1 MSSFD
6 LVNSMIQS
14 FDMDD
19 LLIAATLMG
28 TILAQENIHWL
39 GMGILTRAKQSD
51 GATVV

>member
-19 LLIAATLMG
+19 LLI
-28 TILAQENIHWL
+28 ENECSNNRVTFISDEL
-39 GMGILTRAKQSD
+39 VERALVLIR
-51 GATVV
+51 G